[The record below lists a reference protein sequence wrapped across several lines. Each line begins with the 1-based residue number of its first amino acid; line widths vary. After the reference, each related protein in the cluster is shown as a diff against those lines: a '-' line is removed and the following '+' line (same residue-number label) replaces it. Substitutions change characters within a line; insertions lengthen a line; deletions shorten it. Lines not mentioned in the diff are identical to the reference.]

1 MIREWLL
8 LSGLARAEEPAAPPE
23 PPPEDPLAEY
33 RVPFDALVNRT
44 VGSTSRPVEFDWRR
58 KPVHLAATG
67 SFLAE
72 LNNFNTLRAG
82 GLVRLPT
89 GKVLVDLGVSYV
101 DVWDSPS
108 SRALALTP
116 YRQAGRPDRLEV
128 EAGLALPIAEGVVTA
143 APRFFPSVQMVFEV
157 SVGVRY
163 LVYPV
168 GFGHLTTKQVAGAI
182 FAPSLTQP
190 ELDNLEG
197 IRLDAMEVDPARYG
211 VMVGIGDDLFFES
224 GLFVSPRVFVAV
236 PLLAPL
242 TGSTLRVWPELS
254 LAIGV
259 AL

>member
-1 MIREWLL
+1 MIRECLL
-8 LSGLARAEEPAAPPE
+8 YSAMARAEEPEEEVPLPQ
-23 PPPEDPLAEY
+23 DPLAEH
-33 RVPFDALVNRT
+33 RVPLDSLVNRT
-44 VGSTSRPVEFDWRR
+44 IGSTSRPVEFDWRR

-67 SFLAE
+67 GFLAE

-89 GKVLVDLGVSYV
+89 GRVLVDLGVSYA

-128 EAGLALPIAEGVVTA
+128 DIGLGLPIAEGVVTA

-157 SVGVRY
+157 YAGVRY
-163 LVYPV
+163 LAYPV
-168 GFGHLTTKQVAGAI
+168 GFKQLSTREVATAIFSPTLTT
-182 FAPSLTQP
+182 P
-190 ELDNLEG
+190 ELENLEG
-197 IRLDAMEVDPARYG
+197 SRLDAMEIDPARYG

-224 GLFVSPRVFVAV
+224 GLFVTPRVLVAV
-236 PLLAPL
+236 PLLAPV